1 MGLSFIKNAMKDSF
15 EKILSTYSQLSK
27 TVDSKTETYKCL
39 CKTLPF
45 EIRNILHNN
54 NRYTVK
60 GSMGQGNR
68 TDYPWISILDKNI
81 TTTTQKGLYIVYLF
95 QKNMNGF
102 YLTLNQGITNFDS
115 LYKKDKYKKALA
127 VSNYF
132 REQID
137 DTSFSKMPITL
148 NSEYGDL
155 GYGYEC
161 TTILQKYYPVSNYQD
176 IDLKNDL
183 EELIHIYDFI
193 VKHMSS
199 QSYDEVIKSVLI
211 DDTDTM
217 IDAEIAIDE
226 IQKAVDPSED
236 NPYDF
241 IRELSLTEPHKDRT
255 NKFNRVTTPKFG
267 KIDYVKKA
275 HKDAKAGLLGEELA
289 IKYEQDKLL
298 KLGLENYCEKV
309 KWVSKDSDA
318 YGYDI
323 ESYDLMPNGKICKIF
338 IEVKTTIS
346 RVDTEFFVSKNEL
359 NKSKEYKNNYCVYR
373 IYDVNSKNP
382 KFYKAF
388 GEIDKNFILDPY
400 TYMARY
406 KYKN

>member
-1 MGLSFIKNAMKDSF
+1 MKESF
-15 EKILSTYSQLSK
+15 EQIMDTYLQLGK
-27 TVDSKTETYKCL
+27 TVDSKTKTYKCL
-39 CKTLPF
+39 CKTIPY
-45 EIRNILHNN
+45 EIRNLLHNKSK
-54 NRYTVK
+54 YIVK

-81 TTTTQKGLYIVYLF
+81 TTSTQKGLYIVFLF

-102 YLTLNQGITNFDS
+102 YLTLNQGITNFEN
-115 LYKKDKYKKALA
+115 LYKKDKYKKAIA

-137 DTSFSKMPITL
+137 DTTFSKKEIHL
-148 NSEYGDL
+148 NSNVGDL

-161 TTILQKYYPVSNYQD
+161 TTVLQKYYPKNSYQD
-176 IDLKNDL
+176 IDIENDFL
-183 EELIHIYDFI
+183 ELINIYDFM
-193 VKHMSS
+193 VKHMAT

-211 DDTDTM
+211 DESDGI
-217 IDAEIAIDE
+217 IDADTAIDE

-236 NPYDF
+236 KPYDF
-241 IRELSLTEPHKDRT
+241 IRELLLTEPHKDRT
-255 NKFNRVTTPKFG
+255 NKFKRVTTPKFG
-267 KIDYVKKA
+267 KIDYIKKA

-289 IKYEQDKLL
+289 IKYEQEKLI
-298 KLGLENYCEKV
+298 KLGLENLCDKV
-309 KWVSKDSDA
+309 KWISKESDS

-323 ESYDLMPNGKICKIF
+323 ESYDINPDGKVIKLY

-346 RVDTEFFVSKNEL
+346 RVDTEFFVSRNEL
-359 NKSKEYKNNYCVYR
+359 NKSKELKENYCVYR
-373 IYDVNSKNP
+373 IYDANSKNP

-406 KYKN
+406 KYQD